1 MYYMCSAHILK
12 YFMFILFWWCL
23 VPGTR
28 SLLESLWHQ
37 SLWHHHHHHHS
48 ITHHS
53 FAHTL
58 FFVHRRYR
66 APNLYLY
73 CTNLLPVA
81 IIKTCPQCFCSQY
94 MCRYSLLF
102 GFNNGSE
109 CDDFLFAIG
118 KFNGKGNN
126 GFKM

>member
-28 SLLESLWHQ
+28 SLLRIPVASIPVASSPSPSL
-37 SLWHHHHHHHS
+37 
-48 ITHHS
+48 HHS